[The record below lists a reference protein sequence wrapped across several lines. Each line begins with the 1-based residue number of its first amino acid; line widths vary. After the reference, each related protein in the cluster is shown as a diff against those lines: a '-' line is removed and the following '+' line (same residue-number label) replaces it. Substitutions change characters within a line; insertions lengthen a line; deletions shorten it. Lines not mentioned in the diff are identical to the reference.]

1 MYFSS
6 FAASYTSRF
15 IYYKDIRGSNVTYE
29 VPRGVIFSIL
39 LLTPRRWFRNAPEHL
54 TTSHSK
60 WPNFMSV
67 QNHLAS
73 RSETWAVCVIFLVLV
88 ATVKQ

>member
-1 MYFSS
+1 
-6 FAASYTSRF
+6 
-15 IYYKDIRGSNVTYE
+15 
-29 VPRGVIFSIL
+29 
-39 LLTPRRWFRNAPEHL
+39 
-54 TTSHSK
+54 
-60 WPNFMSV
+60 MSV